1 MQLTEGERQT
11 MPDQT
16 RRNPVLTGIFLG
28 LCAIALGFGT
38 HAVWVFSTR
47 VLGSEAPQ
55 VEGWMTPRHV
65 VRVFNLP
72 ADRLA
77 PILGLT
83 AEEAPFTTL
92 NDLAAERGLAPEV
105 LLEQVQDAI
114 TQAGG
119 GA

>member
-16 RRNPVLTGIFLG
+16 RRNPVLTGIFLW

-38 HAVWVFSTR
+38 HSVWLFSSR

-65 VRVFNLP
+65 IRVFNLP

-105 LLEQVQDAI
+105 LLQQVQNAI